1 MSVRYEE
8 HPPGIRFTESTVRTV
23 ARLAAEHRGTWPIR
37 KMATSAVQLARVPDK
52 DTRGELEAIYDFVT
66 RRVRYT
72 KDPTRLEWVQSPT
85 RTLSEGVGDCD
96 DIACCIG
103 ALAGSIGI
111 PVRYAI
117 GGPAPG
123 QFSHIWA
130 EGRERNTWIPVDPVL
145 RPRLGFGD
153 RPGARSMRFFDDGG
167 RPMHGRQGLA
177 GPVSAAQA
185 TLWET
190 SPLFNS
196 WDLSG
201 VDLPHISEIDDP
213 EDGDL
218 ALGDDGEM
226 MIYDELGG
234 FWNTLKKIGKVVS
247 SVAKFIPIPGVAA
260 AMAVVDQGLKMIP
273 DKGKPSLST
282 IARGAAAMLP
292 GEAGRIAR
300 TATGALLP
308 RGAAARPGA
317 RAALPRGTVS
327 AGAPP
332 GARAPARGAFRA
344 QPTAARAAQ
353 AAAPRP
359 ELARR
364 AGSGAR
370 QLFDAATNQFRV
382 FLPTTS
388 SGALSGMG
396 ADPIALAAD
405 RAIAALRAARGTG
418 LRRAIPA
425 VRDFQRMVPG
435 AVADGLYG
443 PNTRAAL
450 IWAIPTA
457 ASSLP
462 PAAFPGPVTWVPES
476 SATPTTPAPAP
487 SAPPTPRGAVYRDT
501 SGTPRVT
508 GYTEVSQHAE
518 NPGLAPIGFQP
529 PPPERAPTPPVLQP
543 ATSAPA
549 TSSPA
554 YDAPSSPSSSGGGLD
569 NKTIGLLALFLYA
582 AKRRKKS

>member
-1 MSVRYEE
+1 MSVRYEQ

-23 ARLAAEHRGTWPIR
+23 ARLANEHRGTWPIR

-96 DIACCIG
+96 DIACCVG

-111 PVRYAI
+111 PVRYVI

-123 QFSHIWA
+123 AYSHIWA
-130 EGRERNTWIPVDPVL
+130 EGRDRHEWIPVDPVL

-153 RPGARSMRFFDDGG
+153 RPGARSVRIFDDGG
-167 RPMHGRQGLA
+167 RPMHGRQGLS

-201 VDLPHISEIDDP
+201 ADLPHTSEIEDP

-218 ALGDDGEM
+218 ALGDDGELM
-226 MIYDELGG
+226 MYDGLSG

-260 AMAVVDQGLKMIP
+260 AMSVVDAGLKMIP
-273 DKGKPSLST
+273 DKGKPNLST

-308 RGAAARPGA
+308 RGAARPGA

-332 GARAPARGAFRA
+332 GARAPFRA
-344 QPTAARAAQ
+344 SRPAQ
-353 AAAPRP
+353 AAARP

-364 AGSGAR
+364 YPPDAR

-382 FLPTTS
+382 FLPTAS
-388 SGALSGMG
+388 SGALSGGMG

-405 RAIAALRAARGTG
+405 RAIAAIRATRTG

-450 IWAIPTA
+450 IWAIPSA
-457 ASSLP
+457 ASTLP
-462 PAAFPGPVTWVPES
+462 PAAFPGPVTWVPQS
-476 SATPTTPAPAP
+476 STPTTPAAAPA
-487 SAPPTPRGAVYRDT
+487 APPAPRGAVYRDA
-501 SGTPRVT
+501 SGTPRAT
-508 GYTEVSQHAE
+508 GYTEVAQERE
-518 NPGLAPIGFQP
+518 NPGLAPMGFQP
-529 PPPERAPTPPVLQP
+529 PPPEQAPSPPVLAPSP
-543 ATSAPA
+543 ATSAP
-549 TSSPA
+549 T
-554 YDAPSSPSSSGGGLD
+554 YDAASSPSSPSSSGGLD
-569 NKTIGLLALFLYA
+569 SKTIGLLFLALYV
-582 AKRRKKS
+582 AKRRKK